1 MNVVPSVNTNVREV
15 GNPTSSHFLNHKKRL
30 TMNKAV
36 VFAVVVAL
44 VAAGSMLPMVVFT
57 F

>member
-15 GNPTSSHFLNHKKRL
+15 RNTTSSHFLNHKKR
-30 TMNKAV
+30 TMNKAI